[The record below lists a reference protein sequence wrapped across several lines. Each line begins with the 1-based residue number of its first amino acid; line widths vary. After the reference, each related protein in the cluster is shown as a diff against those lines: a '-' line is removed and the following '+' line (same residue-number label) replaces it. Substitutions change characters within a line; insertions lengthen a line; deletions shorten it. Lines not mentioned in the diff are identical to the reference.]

1 MLCSR
6 SSDSSDYHSNYVLY
20 HVQDCWASLWHDFWY
35 FSRISKH
42 DSLSWKFYSYG
53 TGCYYGIGSR
63 PYYANQGSHHF
74 CYREIEQTIEGRFV
88 SPLVLG
94 NKLSIHPITIMFI
107 LLTAGSL
114 YGVWGVLLGIPI
126 YASVKVIVKDI
137 FDWYRSVSNL
147 YQDDIEIKGQ
157 KYDVK

>member
-1 MLCSR
+1 
-6 SSDSSDYHSNYVLY
+6 
-20 HVQDCWASLWHDFWY
+20 
-35 FSRISKH
+35 
-42 DSLSWKFYSYG
+42 
-53 TGCYYGIGSR
+53 
-63 PYYANQGSHHF
+63 
-74 CYREIEQTIEGRFV
+74 
-88 SPLVLG
+88 
-94 NKLSIHPITIMFI
+94 MFI

-126 YASVKVIVKDI
+126 YVSVKVIVKDI

>member
-1 MLCSR
+1 MVPVVIMGLVQGPTMLIK
-6 SSDSSDYHSNYVLY
+6 VLIIF
-20 HVQDCWASLWHDFWY
+20 V
-35 FSRISKH
+35 
-42 DSLSWKFYSYG
+42 
-53 TGCYYGIGSR
+53 
-63 PYYANQGSHHF
+63 
-74 CYREIEQTIEGRFV
+74 IEQTIEGRFV

-126 YASVKVIVKDI
+126 YKVIVKDI